1 MDIRR
6 PAVSRRSVVSRAAR
20 RLERFAQRISP
31 RRRRTGCEIVDCMEV
46 GSAPDSNGLGYNSSS
61 FGGRQL
67 SVSTLITDKSRSA
80 AWQTIGT
87 LAFVWWNTSLSPP
100 VARRRAG
107 RAELDFV
114 VSQIRTIRHQ
124 TEFAVLGLG
133 EVCTDDLNVIVQGLD
148 DPRIAV
154 HDATSRNGRLKFDT
168 AVIYDRGKVALEG
181 HRSVVDRRGRQ
192 SLKTGEVVEFT
203 VTATGDTFH
212 LVVSHWPSRLSV
224 AQSAPERAEL
234 GIALRWAVENIR
246 TDASPYIVLMGDY
259 NDDPFSP
266 SLSEHL
272 LATRDRYLVRAHG
285 DLLYNPFWKRLGE
298 SHDHSDDDP
307 PDGVC
312 GTYFYHKGRA
322 SRWFTFDQMIFSS
335 EFLQRKALVLDETN
349 SGILVPLDLRAKLLN
364 PKEIFDHLPVL
375 GVVELR
381 SKT

>member
-1 MDIRR
+1 MSAFWLREL
-6 PAVSRRSVVSRAAR
+6 AGSGTSRAKKLPAPPP
-20 RLERFAQRISP
+20 P
-31 RRRRTGCEIVDCMEV
+31 RREEV
-46 GSAPDSNGLGYNSSS
+46 NSTMAGSVPRGNGLGYNSPSC
-61 FGGRQL
+61 GGRQL
-67 SVSTLITDKSRSA
+67 NVSTLITDKSKSA
-80 AWQTIGT
+80 VWQAIGT

-100 VARRRAG
+100 VARRKAG

-114 VSQIRTIRHQ
+114 VSQIRAIRRQ
-124 TEFAVLGLG
+124 TDFAVMGLG
-133 EVCTDDLNVIVQGLD
+133 EVCTDDLNAIVQGLD
-148 DPRIAV
+148 DPQIAI

-168 AVIYDRGKVALEG
+168 AVIYDRGKVALEK

-192 SLKTGEVVEFT
+192 SLKTGEVVEFSAA
-203 VTATGDTFH
+203 ATGDTFH

-234 GIALRWAVENIR
+234 GIALRWTVDNIR
-246 TDASPYIVLMGDY
+246 TDASPYVVLMGDY

-272 LATRDRYLVRAHG
+272 LATRDRYLVRTHR

-312 GTYFYHKGRA
+312 GTYFYHKGRV

-335 EFLQRKALVLDETN
+335 GFLQGQALALDETN

-375 GVVELR
+375 GLVELR
-381 SKT
+381 SNT